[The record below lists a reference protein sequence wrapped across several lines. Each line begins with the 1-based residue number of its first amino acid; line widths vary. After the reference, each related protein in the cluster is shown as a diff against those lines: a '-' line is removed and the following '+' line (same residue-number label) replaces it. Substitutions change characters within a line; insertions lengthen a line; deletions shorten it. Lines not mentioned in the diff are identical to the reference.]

1 MTTNHMSPAEAR
13 AFAIQAHTGQQYGD
27 QPYSVH
33 LDAVAEL
40 VKPFGEQTEII
51 AFLHDVVE
59 DTRVSLE
66 TVKMQF
72 GAFIAECVG
81 LLTDAPGATRKERK
95 TKTYAC
101 LAQVSGPAELALIVK
116 TADRLANVAACI
128 TDGKR
133 SLWGMYKEEH
143 PAFRAAVF
151 REGLCHSL
159 WLRLDSVLSSWN
171 R

>member
-1 MTTNHMSPAEAR
+1 MNPSEAR
-13 AFAIQAHTGQQYGD
+13 AFAVQAHTDQQYGD

-40 VKPFGEQTEII
+40 VKPFGEQAEII

-59 DTRVSLE
+59 DTQVLLE
-66 TVKMQF
+66 TIKIQF
-72 GAFIAECVG
+72 GDFIAECVG

-95 TKTYAC
+95 TKTYAR

-116 TADRLANVAACI
+116 TADRLANVTACI
-128 TDGKR
+128 TDGKQ
-133 SLWGMYKEEH
+133 SLWDMYKEEH

-151 REGLCHSL
+151 REGLCDML
-159 WLRLDSVLSSWN
+159 WVRLDSVLSSWN
-171 R
+171 KEI